1 MQSNLKMPMLFSI
14 IIPVYNRPN
23 EVKELLQSLTHQ
35 ADNMFEVIV
44 VEDGSTL
51 TCENVCKQY
60 AGQLDI
66 KYLVKENS
74 GPGGSRNFGA
84 EQAKG
89 DYLLI
94 LDSDCIIPENYIQ
107 NIRKE
112 LQTNPCDAFG
122 GADAAHES
130 FSDMQKAVNYAMTS
144 FFTTGGIRGGKKGGL
159 EKFHPRSFNMGVKT
173 SVYKSLGGFSNMRYG
188 EDIDFSIRIFKAGH
202 TVCLFPE
209 AYVYHKRRVNLAKFY
224 RQVFHSGAARI
235 NLWKRHPESTHR
247 RRYKAL
253 LRQHS
258 LKRCQGKKARCCQLR
273 HLSKRRCPSVLLQ
286 LLLQLVHDNPCLRLS
301 WAEQPPFLQVYCASR
316 LPMLTQ
322 TPYVPRRHTRH
333 QSQDPP
339 GCYVRRFQWPIGSPF

>member
-1 MQSNLKMPMLFSI
+1 MLFSI

-35 ADNMFEVIV
+35 TDNMFEVIV

-144 FFTTGGIRGGKKGGL
+144 FFTTGGIRGGKKDGL

-173 SVYKSLGGFSNMRYG
+173 SVYKNLGGFSNMRYG

-235 NLWKRHPESTHR
+235 NLWKRHPESLKLVHFLPSIFVIAVISILIVGFF
-247 RRYKAL
+247 KPVIWGL
-253 LRQHS
+253 LLLFCLVIFTDS
-258 LKRCQGKKARCCQLR
+258 TLKNKSIKIGLLSIITSFTQLFGYGLGF
-273 HLSKRRCPSVLLQ
+273 LSKMR
-286 LLLQLVHDNPCLRLS
+286 
-301 WAEQPPFLQVYCASR
+301 
-316 LPMLTQ
+316 
-322 TPYVPRRHTRH
+322 
-333 QSQDPP
+333 
-339 GCYVRRFQWPIGSPF
+339 

>member
-1 MQSNLKMPMLFSI
+1 MLFSI

-122 GADAAHES
+122 GADAAHDS

-235 NLWKRHPESTHR
+235 NLWKRHPESLKLVHFLPSIFVIAVISILIVGFF
-247 RRYKAL
+247 KPVIWGL
-253 LRQHS
+253 LLLFCLVIFTDS
-258 LKRCQGKKARCCQLR
+258 TLKNKSIKIGLLSIITSFTQLFGYGLGF
-273 HLSKRRCPSVLLQ
+273 LSKMR
-286 LLLQLVHDNPCLRLS
+286 
-301 WAEQPPFLQVYCASR
+301 
-316 LPMLTQ
+316 
-322 TPYVPRRHTRH
+322 
-333 QSQDPP
+333 
-339 GCYVRRFQWPIGSPF
+339 

>member
-1 MQSNLKMPMLFSI
+1 MLFSI
-14 IIPVYNRPN
+14 IIPVYNRPD

-35 ADNMFEVIV
+35 TDNMFEVIV

-173 SVYKSLGGFSNMRYG
+173 SVYKNLGGFSNMRYG

-235 NLWKRHPESTHR
+235 NLWKRHPESLKLVHFLPSIFVIAVIFILIAGFF
-247 RRYKAL
+247 KPVIWGL
-253 LRQHS
+253 LLLFCLVIFADS
-258 LKRCQGKKARCCQLR
+258 TLKNKSIKIGLLSIITSFTQLFGYGLGF
-273 HLSKRRCPSVLLQ
+273 LSKMR
-286 LLLQLVHDNPCLRLS
+286 
-301 WAEQPPFLQVYCASR
+301 
-316 LPMLTQ
+316 
-322 TPYVPRRHTRH
+322 
-333 QSQDPP
+333 
-339 GCYVRRFQWPIGSPF
+339 